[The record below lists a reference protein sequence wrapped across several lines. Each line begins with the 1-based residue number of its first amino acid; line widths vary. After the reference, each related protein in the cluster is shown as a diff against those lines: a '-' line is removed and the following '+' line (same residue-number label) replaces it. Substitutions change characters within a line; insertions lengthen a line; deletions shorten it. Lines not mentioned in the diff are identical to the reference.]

1 MLRLSKLADYATVLL
16 VQLGQQDT
24 LMTAT
29 ALAGATGVPEPTV
42 AKLLKGLAADGLVA
56 SHRGARGGYRLARS
70 LSDISIA
77 AVITSVDGPIAL
89 TACVEGRVCEAKSLC
104 SLSSG
109 QWDMVNTAIRSTL
122 ESINLADMSRAHLSG
137 GFMPA
142 SRCVTHDHAENH
154 DQHPAREG

>member
-24 LMTAT
+24 LVTAT
-29 ALAGATGVPEPTV
+29 ALAAATGVPEPTV

-70 LSDISIA
+70 LSEISIA

-89 TACVEGRVCEAKSLC
+89 TACVDGRICEAKPLC
-104 SLSSG
+104 ALSSG
-109 QWDMVNTAIRSTL
+109 QWDIVNNAIRSTL
-122 ESINLADMSRAHLSG
+122 ESINLADMSSAHLSG
-137 GFMPA
+137 GVMTA
-142 SRCVTHDHAENH
+142 SGCAAH
-154 DQHPAREG
+154 DQLDHHPAREG

>member
-24 LMTAT
+24 LVTAT
-29 ALAGATGVPEPTV
+29 ALAAATGVPEPTV

-70 LSDISIA
+70 LSEISIA

-89 TACVEGRVCEAKSLC
+89 TACVEGRICEAKSLC
-104 SLSSG
+104 ALSSG
-109 QWDMVNTAIRSTL
+109 QWDIVNNAIRSTL

-137 GFMPA
+137 GAMTA
-142 SRCVTHDHAENH
+142 SGCAAHDH
-154 DQHPAREG
+154 HPVGEG